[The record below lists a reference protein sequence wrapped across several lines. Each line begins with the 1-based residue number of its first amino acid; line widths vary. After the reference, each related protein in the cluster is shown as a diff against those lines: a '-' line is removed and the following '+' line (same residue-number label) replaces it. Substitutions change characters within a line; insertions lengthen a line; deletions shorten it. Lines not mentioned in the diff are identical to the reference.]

1 MGLRLTV
8 ILLAAIF
15 LIMRFGSGPIPES
28 PAPEVVIAPEQ
39 EADAPAA
46 PETAQAQRA
55 SETQAVIRRE
65 PVPEAPARI
74 ILEPP
79 AALQPVVEET
89 AETTPVV
96 LDGFGNPSDT
106 LISPEEA
113 LPEGFANGGALGLGG
128 ALDLRDQVSA
138 ALDEAQDDIPAR
150 PSLAD
155 LARPGGGQPARP
167 ETVEEPVP
175 AAAPAAPA
183 PDGPLASVTASS
195 VNLRGGP
202 STLNAVVGRVTNGE
216 VLELRGEF
224 SGGWAAVGH
233 PDTGETVYIS
243 SQFLDPLDN

>member
-1 MGLRLTV
+1 MGLRLTA
-8 ILLAAIF
+8 ILLVAIF
-15 LIMRFGSGPIPES
+15 LIMRFGGGPIPEA
-28 PAPEVVIAPEQ
+28 PAPEVVIAPEPEAQ
-39 EADAPAA
+39 EPAA
-46 PETAQAQRA
+46 PETARAQRA
-55 SETQAVIRRE
+55 SETQAVVRRE

-74 ILEPP
+74 VLEPP
-79 AALQPVVEET
+79 PALQPVLEDG
-89 AETTPVV
+89 AEATRAT

-113 LPEGFANGGALGLGG
+113 LPDGFANGGGLGLGS
-128 ALDLRDQVSA
+128 ALDLRDQVNA
-138 ALDEAQDDIPAR
+138 ALDEAQDEIPAR

-155 LARPGGGQPARP
+155 LARPGGGQPLRA
-167 ETVEEPVP
+167 ETQT
-175 AAAPAAPA
+175 AAPTAPE

>member
-15 LIMRFGSGPIPES
+15 LIMRYGGGPIPEA
-28 PAPEVVIAPEQ
+28 PAPEVVAVPET
-39 EADAPAA
+39 ETEEPAA
-46 PETAQAQRA
+46 AETAQSPRA
-55 SETQAVIRRE
+55 SETRAVIRRE

-79 AALQPVVEET
+79 AALQPEVEET
-89 AETTPVV
+89 AETTRAA
-96 LDGFGNPSDT
+96 LDGFGTPSDT
-106 LISPEEA
+106 LISPEQA
-113 LPEGFANGGALGLGG
+113 LPDGFDGSGILGIGGT
-128 ALDLRDQVSA
+128 LDLRDQVYA
-138 ALDEAQDDIPAR
+138 ALDEAQDEIPAR

-167 ETVEEPVP
+167 QTAETETVA
-175 AAAPAAPA
+175 AAAPEPE
-183 PDGPLASVTASS
+183 GPLAAVTASS

-202 STLNAVVGRVTNGE
+202 STLNAVVGRVSNGE
-216 VLELRGEF
+216 ILELRGEF